1 MVNSLSLAI
10 GSVETTAGVFGALVT
25 PRGLARLSFPGESL
39 DACRAFARRWW
50 PQAPLVSDDG
60 RLQPVRSQLAAYF
73 RGELR
78 DFSLALDMQ
87 GTPFQQQVWAALQQV
102 PFGQTCSYAAIAQ
115 AIGRPTAVR
124 AVGRANGA
132 NPVPIVVP
140 CHRIIGS
147 SGQLVGYAGGLG
159 IKRQLLELEG
169 ILLS

>member
-1 MVNSLSLAI
+1 MDLVI
-10 GSVETTAGVFGALVT
+10 GPVETAAGVFGALVT

-39 DACRAFARRWW
+39 DACRAFAKRWW
-50 PQAPLVSDDG
+50 PNAPLLDDDG
-60 RLQPVRSQLAAYF
+60 RLQPIRSQLAAYF

-132 NPVPIVVP
+132 NPVPVVVP

-147 SGQLVGYAGGLG
+147 SGKLVGYAGGLE
-159 IKRQLLELEG
+159 IKRQLLQLEG
-169 ILLS
+169 ILLDK